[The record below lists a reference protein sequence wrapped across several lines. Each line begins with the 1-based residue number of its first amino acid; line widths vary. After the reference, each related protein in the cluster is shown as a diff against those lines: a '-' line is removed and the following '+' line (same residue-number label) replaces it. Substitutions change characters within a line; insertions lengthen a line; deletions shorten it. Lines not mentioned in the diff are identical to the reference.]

1 MLAQVL
7 VSSITAG
14 AVYALIALG
23 FVLIHKGTGVVHF
36 GYGDQV
42 TFGPYMV
49 LIAQTVVGMPFGFAV
64 FGALL
69 ASVLLGAVIYG
80 TFMWPLRH
88 ASMLARIIASLAL
101 GTALR

>member
-7 VSSITAG
+7 VSSATAG

-42 TFGPYMV
+42 TFGAYLALMAQV
-49 LIAQTVVGMPFGFAV
+49 LIGLSFKLVDCRCTSAFRRAWCRH
-64 FGALL
+64 LL
-69 ASVLLGAVIYG
+69 A
-80 TFMWPLRH
+80 
-88 ASMLARIIASLAL
+88 ASCGRCRMRRCCRGSSRASRW
-101 GTALR
+101 GR